1 MATKKKDGADAKKDG
16 KVEAIEAITE
26 LINKKFG
33 SGSFMKLGS
42 DKMVSIDV
50 ISTGALTLDHAL
62 GIGGIPRGRI
72 TEVYGHEASGKTTLA
87 LHVIAEAQKTGGYA
101 AFIDAEHA
109 LDPIYAKNLGVDIE
123 NLYISQPDSG
133 EEALE
138 ILEKVV
144 SSTAFDVVVIDSVA
158 ALVSKAELAGDIGD
172 AHIALQ
178 ARLMSH
184 ALRKLTAII
193 SNTNTSV
200 IFINQLRQNISLT
213 GYGAG
218 PSETTTGGKALKF
231 YASVRLDIRRTE
243 WIKKGDETIG
253 HKVKVKVVKNKL
265 SAPFK
270 IVNLEIIFGKG
281 LSSEGLLIDLGL
293 EAKILSRSGA
303 WFYHHG
309 EQIAQGKEKVREMLL
324 SDPKMRYELEIE
336 IREAFNM
343 GGVDRIKELLNEY
356 ITSSKNVIDNS
367 KKEDDGET
375 KNVIDNNKKED
386 SEIKNVVDN
395 NKEDENET
403 KDKEEKKNLQ
413 KIGDTNSLL
422 PNDEE
427 YSSNDF

>member
-1 MATKKKDGADAKKDG
+1 MATKKKDAAEIKKDG
-16 KVEAIEAITE
+16 KAEAIEAITE
-26 LINKKFG
+26 QINKKYG

-42 DKMVSIDV
+42 DKTVSADV

-72 TEVYGHEASGKTTLA
+72 SEIYGHEASGKTTLT
-87 LHVIAEAQKTGGYA
+87 LHVIAEAQKAGGFA

-109 LDPIYAKNLGVDIE
+109 LDPIYAKDLGVDIE

-144 SSTAFDVVVIDSVA
+144 SSTAFDVVVVDSVA

-172 AHIALQ
+172 AHVALQ

-200 IFINQLRQNISLT
+200 IFINQLRQNISMT

-243 WIKKGDETIG
+243 WIKKGEETIG

-303 WFYHHG
+303 WFYYNG
-309 EQIAQGKEKVREMLL
+309 EQIAQGKEKVRELLL
-324 SDPKMRYELEIE
+324 SDPKMRYELEIQ

-356 ITSSKNVIDNS
+356 ITSSKKALVTDA
-367 KKEDDGET
+367 KESDDET
-375 KNVIDNNKKED
+375 KTKE
-386 SEIKNVVDN
+386 
-395 NKEDENET
+395 T
-403 KDKEEKKNLQ
+403 KEEKETKVKPQ
-413 KIGDTNSLL
+413 KIDDTNLLL
-422 PNDEE
+422 PEDEE

>member
-1 MATKKKDGADAKKDG
+1 MATKKKETSNEVKRDG
-16 KVEAIEAITE
+16 KTEAIEAITE
-26 LINKKFG
+26 QINKKYG

-42 DKMVSIDV
+42 DKNVKVDV

-62 GIGGIPRGRI
+62 GVGGIPRGRVI
-72 TEVYGHEASGKTTLA
+72 EIYGPEASGKTTLT
-87 LHVIAEAQKTGGYA
+87 LHIIAEAQKAGGYA

-109 LDPIYAKNLGVDIE
+109 LDPIYAKALGVDID

-158 ALVSKAELAGDIGD
+158 ALVSKAELAGDMGD
-172 AHIALQ
+172 AHVALQ

-200 IFINQLRQNISLT
+200 VFINQLRQNISMT

-231 YASVRLDIRRTE
+231 YASVRLDIRKTE
-243 WIKKGDETIG
+243 FLKKGEETIG
-253 HKVKVKVVKNKL
+253 HKVKIKVVKNKL

-270 IVNLEIIFGKG
+270 IVILEIIFGKG
-281 LSSEGLLIDLGL
+281 ISSEGLLIDLGL

-303 WFYHHG
+303 WFYYNG
-309 EQIAQGKEKVREMLL
+309 DQIAQGKEKVREML
-324 SDPKMRYELEIE
+324 SNDPKMRLELEIE
-336 IREAFNM
+336 IREILNM
-343 GGVDRIKELLNEY
+343 GGAEPLKEKLADYIK
-356 ITSSKNVIDNS
+356 SSVIEA
-367 KKEDDGET
+367 KAAKT
-375 KNVIDNNKKED
+375 ED
-386 SEIKNVVDN
+386 SED
-395 NKEDENET
+395 KEDKLKI
-403 KDKEEKKNLQ
+403 KDTEEKEEDGKKEEPKQEEGTFLM
-413 KIGDTNSLL
+413 
-422 PNDEE
+422 PEDEE
-427 YSSNDF
+427 EYNENDF